1 MGLNRVRP
9 DICYLAKRD
18 VGVAVYGTASVRA
31 CVVCGQELYGAG
43 GRGEK
48 IAGARYG
55 CDVRESTRVELRLGT
70 DKRLKRMLKQI
81 TSAIEN

>member
-1 MGLNRVRP
+1 MIRP

-43 GRGEK
+43 GQSDA
-48 IAGARYG
+48 IAGMRYG
-55 CDVRESTRVELRLGT
+55 CDVRESARVELRLAT
-70 DKRLKRMLKQI
+70 DKPLKRMLKQI